1 MLISNKLPKI
11 SPSFESPCR
20 LAKILKAKKM
30 RKKLVA
36 AASVVIGVLLFV
48 IVLAFAGFD
57 QIIEP
62 FRKFSL
68 SYLALFLLATAVLH
82 AISTWRWSAVL
93 KYQGLKVPFLLLL
106 RYRIIGTAIS
116 YLTPAARVGGEP
128 VRGFL
133 LKKKLGIK
141 AGHTYSSVL
150 IEMSL
155 GMSIDAVLMSVILI
169 SMLLFFALP
178 KQVAGFA
185 LTISL
190 LAILFL
196 VVFYSTLISR
206 LGPISFIFRV
216 FSSLIRLRFFKELT
230 GKIAT
235 VEDSMVEFLRL
246 RKKGVVQAVLVSM
259 LSWPVTFLQYKLAL
273 LSIGFE
279 ASVTII
285 LLSIIATSIVAI
297 IPIPAAFGVQEAGY
311 FSVFSLIAVPS
322 VGIALSLIIRFKDL
336 LATLTGLILLSHEGL
351 SVIDVLKKK

>member
-1 MLISNKLPKI
+1 MSKEGAQVGRKAPRTSHVKKY
-11 SPSFESPCR
+11 ESPCR

-185 LTISL
+185 LTLSS
-190 LAILFL
+190 ATGL
-196 VVFYSTLISR
+196 VVDFFL
-206 LGPISFIFRV
+206 LNKPI
-216 FSSLIRLRFFKELT
+216 
-230 GKIAT
+230 
-235 VEDSMVEFLRL
+235 FL
-246 RKKGVVQAVLVSM
+246 
-259 LSWPVTFLQYKLAL
+259 
-273 LSIGFE
+273 
-279 ASVTII
+279 
-285 LLSIIATSIVAI
+285 
-297 IPIPAAFGVQEAGY
+297 
-311 FSVFSLIAVPS
+311 
-322 VGIALSLIIRFKDL
+322 
-336 LATLTGLILLSHEGL
+336 
-351 SVIDVLKKK
+351 